1 MFLIYWL
8 KQYSIMVVI
17 VVVLKGERICVEYV
31 CTRTCVLV
39 EFPFKK
45 LISKRRMMA
54 GMWRA

>member
-1 MFLIYWL
+1 
-8 KQYSIMVVI
+8 MVVI